1 MRGCAGEREYRRKVG
16 REGAE
21 LTASER
27 EWGMGEALVA
37 V

>member
-1 MRGCAGEREYRRKVG
+1 MRESERTDG
-16 REGAE
+16 RWGGAE